1 MNMAKKKKLKKKE
14 KNIRRNNGEEENE
27 GMTSIIAF
35 GWNLTG
41 KMKGES
47 FIFKSFSSPQSI
59 EAEMAWGKKVV
70 AWVMIVVAVV
80 IVVVVVV
87 VIVVGVVV
95 AAFASPAA
103 RCVRLFWPVIALNLA
118 TPATAVFRFQVWHF
132 KVRANSELF
141 LVPFMTPKLKTKCLS
156 VC

>member
-14 KNIRRNNGEEENE
+14 KNIKIIVKRKMKDHE

-70 AWVMIVVAVV
+70 AWVMIVVAVI

-87 VIVVGVVV
+87 VIAVVV
-95 AAFASPAA
+95 AA
-103 RCVRLFWPVIALNLA
+103 VVIGIF
-118 TPATAVFRFQVWHF
+118 VIV
-132 KVRANSELF
+132 VI
-141 LVPFMTPKLKTKCLS
+141 V
-156 VC
+156 VIVVV